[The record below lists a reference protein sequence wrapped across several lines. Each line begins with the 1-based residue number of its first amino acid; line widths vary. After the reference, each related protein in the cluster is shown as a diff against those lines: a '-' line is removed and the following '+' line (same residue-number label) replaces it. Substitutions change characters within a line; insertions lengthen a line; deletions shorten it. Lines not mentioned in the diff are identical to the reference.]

1 MDATV
6 FLQVDHDALRTLLR
20 QLTDASA
27 APSARMTAFRL
38 LRIALGVHA
47 HVEEEVFDPAV
58 LKVRAHQAREA
69 DRAALEDHHV
79 VDGLMAE
86 LAEGDEDDPEFV
98 ARAARLREAIEAH
111 IALEEGRLFAE
122 ARIHLT
128 DERLE
133 RLGRRMEAL
142 HASLRYRGA
151 AGGGPQATV

>member
-6 FLQVDHDALRTLLR
+6 FLQVDHDALKSLLR
-20 QLTDASA
+20 GLTDESA
-27 APSARMTAFRL
+27 TPAARMGALRA

-47 HVEEEVFDPAV
+47 HVEEEVFYPAV
-58 LKVRAHQAREA
+58 MKVRSHAAREA
-69 DRAALEDHHV
+69 VRSALEDHHV

-86 LAEGDEDDPEFV
+86 LAERDEDDPQFV
-98 ARAARLREAIEAH
+98 VGAARLRQAIEAH
-111 IALEEGRLFAE
+111 ITSEEEKLFAE

-142 HASLRYRGA
+142 QAAIRFRGA
-151 AGGGPQATV
+151 PGSPQPTL